1 MAKHPFTFIRDDDY
15 CVVRVVAE
23 QYMKE
28 HEGFGDYNI
37 MGPLKQVMLY
47 VDQTFSYG
55 IAGNN
60 EEEDDEPAWSL
71 DGAVKILQDNMDGSC
86 QIALLTIT
94 INGQVWHAIGTKQ
107 DDTVFN

>member
-28 HEGFGDYNI
+28 NEGFGDYNI

-47 VDQTFSYG
+47 VDQKFSYG
-55 IAGNN
+55 DASDSRGGN
-60 EEEDDEPAWSL
+60 DLPAWSL
-71 DGAVKILQDNMDGSC
+71 DGAIKILQDNMDGSC